1 MKRIGQIYEK
11 IYDFENLYLAYLE
24 ARKGKRYRPDVLE
37 FGAHLEEN
45 LIEIQNELV
54 WKTYQVGPYRQF
66 YVHLP
71 KKRLIMSLSFK
82 DRVVQWAIYRQLNP
96 IFDKQFI
103 YDSYGCRKDK
113 GTHAAAN
120 RLQSWMKTAESKP
133 GQQCYYLK
141 LDISKYFHRVNHEV
155 LMDDLNR
162 RIKDKDAVWLLGIII
177 NNPDVPFGLPPG
189 MKPEDCP
196 IEDRLFDVGM
206 PIGNLTSQLEA
217 NLCLDN
223 LDQYVKHTLRVRHY
237 IRYMD
242 DMIILGTS
250 KGELWLIKD
259 RIEVFLNERLKLDLN
274 EKTRVGRIKD
284 GVEFVGLRIWSDH
297 RKIKK
302 QSLKRVNA
310 RLKYVRKARANG
322 EITATDLLATEA
334 SYRGLLKSTGATGLL
349 DVFKL

>member
-1 MKRIGQIYEK
+1 MQ
-11 IYDFENLYLAYLE
+11 
-24 ARKGKRYRPDVLE
+24 
-37 FGAHLEEN
+37 
-45 LIEIQNELV
+45 
-54 WKTYQVGPYRQF
+54 
-66 YVHLP
+66 
-71 KKRLIMSLSFK
+71 
-82 DRVVQWAIYRQLNP
+82 
-96 IFDKQFI
+96 
-103 YDSYGCRKDK
+103 
-113 GTHAAAN
+113 
-120 RLQSWMKTAESKP
+120 
-133 GQQCYYLK
+133 
-141 LDISKYFHRVNHEV
+141 
-155 LMDDLNR
+155 DLNR

-196 IEDRLFDVGM
+196 VEDRLLDVGM

-259 RIEVFLNERLKLDLN
+259 RIEAFLNENLKLDLN

-302 QSLKRVNA
+302 QSLKRVTA

-334 SYRGLLKSTGATGLL
+334 SYRGLLKSVGATGLL
-349 DVFKL
+349 DFYGL